1 MTKALDA
8 DFYLTSDLSLAA
20 TLSLFFPLVE
30 IDKSNARKA
39 VFSFQRSI
47 ELENLVESY
56 FQNAIKVVPRA
67 YYNQLRDIKARLY
80 SNEHL
85 WSVRNY
91 CSN

>member
-1 MTKALDA
+1 MTKALDT

-30 IDKSNARKA
+30 IDRSSNRKA
-39 VFSFQRSI
+39 VFLFKRST
-47 ELENLVESY
+47 ELEELVESY

-85 WSVRNY
+85 
-91 CSN
+91 

>member
-1 MTKALDA
+1 MTKVLDT

-30 IDKSNARKA
+30 IDKSNSRKA
-39 VFSFQRSI
+39 VFLFQRSS

-56 FQNAIKVVPRA
+56 FQNTIKVVPRS
-67 YYNQLRDIKARLY
+67 YYNQLREIKDSLY

-85 WSVRNY
+85 
-91 CSN
+91 

>member
-39 VFSFQRSI
+39 VFSFQRSA

-91 CSN
+91 CSS

>member
-1 MTKALDA
+1 MTKALDV

-30 IDKSNARKA
+30 IDKSNGRKA
-39 VFSFQRSI
+39 VFLFRKSA
-47 ELENLVESY
+47 ELEELVESY

-85 WSVRNY
+85 
-91 CSN
+91 

>member
-1 MTKALDA
+1 MTKALDT

-20 TLSLFFPLVE
+20 TLSLFFPLID
-30 IDKSNARKA
+30 IDKSGGRKA
-39 VFSFQRSI
+39 VFLFQRSS
-47 ELENLVESY
+47 ELEKLVESY

-85 WSVRNY
+85 
-91 CSN
+91 